1 MRPQVGQV
9 NNCEVDRAFCCCEGV
24 SVVPHAEQAE
34 SLTVVMATP
43 RFCLRSESYVS
54 TEGWGI
60 PLMTALRSESSRSI
74 SFWSDALSFVRS
86 LYWIDLSA

>member
-1 MRPQVGQV
+1 MGQV
-9 NNCEVDRAFCCCEGV
+9 NNCDVERALCCCDAV
-24 SVVPHAEQAE
+24 SVVPHAAQAE
-34 SLTVVMATP
+34 SLTVAMATP

-54 TEGWGI
+54 TDGCGI

-74 SFWSDALSFVRS
+74 SFWSALPSFVRS